1 MGIFSRLRQA
11 ASTVREIAKDA
22 ADVGRDLGRFAA
34 KEARSATVAA
44 AEDLAGRVAKRGA
57 EVRDRLRPAV
67 ERAAKAVDPVAPR
80 AARELRRAAAPKA
93 APPPA
98 PKAAPK
104 AAPPPAPKAAPKAAP
119 PPPAPPEPPPKA
131 GKRKAGKAGKAGDKA
146 GDKAAPKAGKRK
158 PSVVDQVIERGKAE
172 RAAAP
177 PRHQRRGAT
186 QEAGLVRFGD
196 AKNAY
201 LPTEDRAIVD
211 AVPNG
216 AIELRA
222 WLEDHAAPGTSTYGK
237 HYVVAG
243 QARWA
248 EVWQPLIMQWD
259 DRAGAWV
266 VVGQAPMGTVAEAA
280 ANGRELAERYR
291 TAAGPGATMIT
302 VLLPVRSAK

>member
-1 MGIFSRLRQA
+1 
-11 ASTVREIAKDA
+11 
-22 ADVGRDLGRFAA
+22 
-34 KEARSATVAA
+34 
-44 AEDLAGRVAKRGA
+44 
-57 EVRDRLRPAV
+57 VRDRLRPAV

-104 AAPPPAPKAAPKAAP
+104 AAPPP
-119 PPPAPPEPPPKA
+119 PAPPEPPPKA
-131 GKRKAGKAGKAGDKA
+131 GKRKAGKAGKAGGKA

-158 PSVVDQVIERGKAE
+158 PSVVQQVIERGKAQK
-172 RAAAP
+172 AAAP

>member
-1 MGIFSRLRQA
+1 LIPLRH
-11 ASTVREIAKDA
+11 VR
-22 ADVGRDLGRFAA
+22 
-34 KEARSATVAA
+34 
-44 AEDLAGRVAKRGA
+44 RVNC
-57 EVRDRLRPAV
+57 
-67 ERAAKAVDPVAPR
+67 
-80 AARELRRAAAPKA
+80 A
-93 APPPA
+93 APPRQRPRRRQRQRPRQRPRRRRQRRA
-98 PKAAPK
+98 
-104 AAPPPAPKAAPKAAP
+104 KAAP